1 MVRSISFSKCVCA
14 LIRKPLLHRL
24 SLFALSSL
32 FWIPAHAELPK
43 QAVLPL
49 ELANQ
54 IAQGALKK
62 CAADGHRVSV
72 AIVDRSGVT
81 KMVLRADGAGPHTV
95 QSSTKKAYTA
105 ASLGRPTSEL
115 ANMLKERPEL
125 QGLRDMDEK
134 ILILAG
140 GLPITIEGELVGG
153 IGVGGAPGGHLD
165 EACAKAGLDSLTEK

>member
-1 MVRSISFSKCVCA
+1 MFRLTSSTRVCSLSKRW
-14 LIRKPLLHRL
+14 LFYPLF
-24 SLFALSSL
+24 FA
-32 FWIPAHAELPK
+32 FVATAHAELPK

-49 ELANQ
+49 ELANK
-54 IAQGALKK
+54 IAQAALKK
-62 CAADGHRVSV
+62 CNADGHRVSI
-72 AIVDRSGVT
+72 AIVDRGGVT
-81 KMVLRADGAGPHTV
+81 KVLLRADGAGPHTV
-95 QSSTKKAYTA
+95 QSSTKKAYTS